1 MSGTTGTV
9 RLVVETVKTDENIC
23 HVDLKL
29 ITSNGAVKDFRGGN
43 VKVTINL
50 DKELAAK
57 ELVCVYIDD
66 NGIYTLVNGQK
77 NSVCVLLPRSLC

>member
-1 MSGTTGTV
+1 M
-9 RLVVETVKTDENIC
+9 E
-23 HVDLKL
+23 LKL

-57 ELVCVYIDD
+57 DVSMRIH
-66 NGIYTLVNGQK
+66 
-77 NSVCVLLPRSLC
+77 R